1 MLPRKIVTALI
12 KVAKVSFAHGQ
23 STKFVKRK
31 ISQRF
36 DKNLEQIYLIKH
48 CLQKVNVFMWKL

>member
-1 MLPRKIVTALI
+1 MD
-12 KVAKVSFAHGQ
+12 KVLNLLKE
-23 STKFVKRK
+23 K

-48 CLQKVNVFMWKL
+48 CFQKENVFMWKL